1 MLLTLF
7 RTTLVN
13 FWNQLIFL
21 VGVASMLVC
30 MTYSVT
36 SMARG
41 DHCLDGSMS
50 FTAWWH
56 GMYR

>member
-1 MLLTLF
+1 MTI
-7 RTTLVN
+7 TN
-13 FWNQLIFL
+13 FINQLIFL
-21 VGVASMLVC
+21 LGVASMLVC

>member
-7 RTTLVN
+7 WSTLTN
-13 FWNQLIFL
+13 FANQIIFL
-21 VGVASMLVC
+21 LGVASMLGC

-50 FTAWWH
+50 FTEWWH